1 MAPWGKVHASAHNTY
16 DRVKSGLA
24 WAGPKYQLGVGLAG
38 KVNELYQTGKR
49 VAGVFMPAIDR
60 WAPGLAPALSS
71 TFGAIDSMRDSG
83 IQRHQDILNK
93 VQENGDIMRMM
104 RQAKPMLEPYYS

>member
-1 MAPWGKVHASAHNTY
+1 MAPWGKVHASMHNAY

-24 WAGPKYQLGVGLAG
+24 YANHKYQQGLSLAG
-38 KVNELYQTGKR
+38 KVNDLYQVGKR

-60 WAPGLAPALSS
+60 LAPGMTPAITN
-71 TFGAIDSMRDSG
+71 TFGALDTMRDMG
-83 IQRHQDILNK
+83 IQRHQDVLNK

-104 RQAKPMLEPYYS
+104 RQAKPMIEPYYS